1 MDKYQRYL
9 FTKINDNNN
18 AAYIFAT
25 CAPEGEKSQGDKYGM
40 YDEQTNTFTIIQDED
55 ITKTIYDLVISKES
69 CPFIKSVETVKSS
82 IRFEISPAQ
91 TEKEIKRNSHSYKE
105 TETQFI
111 IKADFNDKINRII
124 LKFTNNIADDFE
136 FNIAYKYAD
145 VNAYNLRQE
154 QLKKEQFMQRAA
166 IKHAT
171 GESLVNIYFQPCS
184 EDYDH
189 TEITLYV
196 PNKTETKKVGGPSDP
211 VQKTNVLSWTKIMSS
226 AIENGT
232 FFKSINGLAY
242 GRYSYKVK
250 QFDKNS
256 NLLLATDFIEFELT
270 APIPINPHCGT
281 EFVI

>member
-9 FTKINDNNN
+9 FTKINDKNN
-18 AAYIFAT
+18 AAYIFTT

-40 YDEQTNTFTIIQDED
+40 YDEQTHTFTIIQDED

-69 CPFIKSVETVKSS
+69 CPFIKSVETVKSG
-82 IRFEISPAQ
+82 IRSGISPVQ

-111 IKADFNDKINRII
+111 IKADFNDKIDKII

-196 PNKTETKKVGGPSDP
+196 PNKTGAEKWATILKKD
-211 VQKTNVLSWTKIMSS
+211 L
-226 AIENGT
+226 ANGC
-232 FFKSINGLAY
+232 FFISIPNLAY
-242 GRYSYKVK
+242 GRYAYKVR
-250 QFDKNS
+250 QFDKEQ
-256 NLLLATDFIEFELT
+256 NLLIDSALFEFEIKPKQDMRSRYFSDE
-270 APIPINPHCGT
+270 ACNYNGNW
-281 EFVI
+281 